1 MPRFKLIGAEF
12 CNSDRERRVIV
23 RRLARFLK
31 ERRAQERGTVPP
43 DGTDFEAPFGVEAGC
58 RAMHAAVPQKARW
71 RGSLAVPVRRTG
83 QTVP

>member
-1 MPRFKLIGAEF
+1 MSRIKLIGAEF

-43 DGTDFEAPFGVEAGC
+43 DGKDLDAPFGVEAGC
-58 RAMHAAVPQKARW
+58 RAMHAAVPRKACW
-71 RGSLAVPVRRTG
+71 RGSLAVLVGKTG